1 MTSWPPLLEFA
12 REHGITKIVLGRTH
26 QPLWRRLLRGDVSK
40 RLLRAAD
47 DFDVEIVGGD
57 GEEPDKES

>member
-1 MTSWPPLLEFA
+1 
-12 REHGITKIVLGRTH
+12 
-26 QPLWRRLLRGDVSK
+26 VSK

-57 GEEPDKES
+57 GEEPDQES